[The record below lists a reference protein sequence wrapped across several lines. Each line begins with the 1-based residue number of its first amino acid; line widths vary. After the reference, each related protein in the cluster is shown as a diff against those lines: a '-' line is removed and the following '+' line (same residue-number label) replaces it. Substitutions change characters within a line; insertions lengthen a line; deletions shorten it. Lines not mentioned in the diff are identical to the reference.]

1 MRCFYKNSLR
11 LKCLMLDPNDRA
23 LYSEEHYVVL
33 ETQQP
38 ETLLTRNELRDKL
51 RSLFQQQPDL
61 IPEDVRLLT
70 PEKQVQ
76 SLLDTVC
83 ELKLDPG
90 QYLQWYAIRLE
101 K

>member
-1 MRCFYKNSLR
+1 MV
-11 LKCLMLDPNDRA
+11 DDTPNDRA

-33 ETQQP
+33 ETDQP
-38 ETLLTRNELRDKL
+38 ETLLTRDELRDKL
-51 RSLFQQQPDL
+51 RLLFQKEPDL

-70 PEKQVQ
+70 PENQVQ

>member
-1 MRCFYKNSLR
+1 MV
-11 LKCLMLDPNDRA
+11 DDTPNDRA

-33 ETQQP
+33 ETNQP
-38 ETLLTRNELRDKL
+38 ETLLTRNELYEKL
-51 RSLFQQQPDL
+51 RVLFQNEPDL
-61 IPEDVRLLT
+61 IPEDVRRLT
-70 PEKQVQ
+70 SAHQVQ

>member
-1 MRCFYKNSLR
+1 MV
-11 LKCLMLDPNDRA
+11 DDTPNARA

-33 ETQQP
+33 ETDQP
-38 ETLLTRNELRDKL
+38 ETLLTRNELYEKL
-51 RSLFQQQPDL
+51 RLLFQNEPDL
-61 IPEDVRLLT
+61 IPEDVRSLT
-70 PEKQVQ
+70 PAHQVQ

>member
-1 MRCFYKNSLR
+1 MV
-11 LKCLMLDPNDRA
+11 DDTPNDRA

-33 ETQQP
+33 ETDQP
-38 ETLLTRNELRDKL
+38 ETLLTRDELRDKL
-51 RSLFQQQPDL
+51 RLLFQKEPDL

-70 PEKQVQ
+70 PENQVQ

-90 QYLQWYAIRLE
+90 QYLQWYATRLE

>member
-1 MRCFYKNSLR
+1 MPDS
-11 LKCLMLDPNDRA
+11 NDRA

-38 ETLLTRNELRDKL
+38 ETLLTRKELREKL

-70 PEKQVQ
+70 PENQVQ

>member
-1 MRCFYKNSLR
+1 MVDNT
-11 LKCLMLDPNDRA
+11 PNDRA

-33 ETQQP
+33 ETNQP
-38 ETLLTRNELRDKL
+38 ETLLTCNELRGKL
-51 RSLFQQQPDL
+51 QLLFQKEPDL
-61 IPEDVRLLT
+61 IPEDVRSLT
-70 PEKQVQ
+70 PENQVQ

-83 ELKLDPG
+83 ELRLDPG

>member
-1 MRCFYKNSLR
+1 MV
-11 LKCLMLDPNDRA
+11 DDTPNDRA

-33 ETQQP
+33 ETDQP

-51 RSLFQQQPDL
+51 RLLFQKEPDL
-61 IPEDVRLLT
+61 IPEDVRLLA
-70 PEKQVQ
+70 PKNQVQ

>member
-1 MRCFYKNSLR
+1 MVDNT
-11 LKCLMLDPNDRA
+11 PNDRA

-33 ETQQP
+33 ETDQP
-38 ETLLTRNELRDKL
+38 ETLLTRNELSEKFRL
-51 RSLFQQQPDL
+51 LFQKEPDL

-70 PEKQVQ
+70 PENQVQ

>member
-1 MRCFYKNSLR
+1 MV
-11 LKCLMLDPNDRA
+11 DDTPNDRA

-33 ETQQP
+33 ETDQP

-51 RSLFQQQPDL
+51 RLLLQKEPDL

-70 PEKQVQ
+70 PENQVQ

>member
-1 MRCFYKNSLR
+1 
-11 LKCLMLDPNDRA
+11 MLDSNDRA

-38 ETLLTRNELRDKL
+38 ETLLTRNELREKL

-70 PEKQVQ
+70 PENQVQ

>member
-1 MRCFYKNSLR
+1 MV
-11 LKCLMLDPNDRA
+11 DDTPNDRA

-33 ETQQP
+33 ETDQP

-51 RSLFQQQPDL
+51 RLLFQKEPDL

-70 PEKQVQ
+70 PENQVQ

-83 ELKLDPG
+83 EVKLDPG

>member
-1 MRCFYKNSLR
+1 MV
-11 LKCLMLDPNDRA
+11 DDTPNDRA

-33 ETQQP
+33 ETDQP

-51 RSLFQQQPDL
+51 RLLFQKEPDL

-70 PEKQVQ
+70 PENQVQ

-90 QYLQWYAIRLE
+90 QYLQWYATRLE

>member
-1 MRCFYKNSLR
+1 
-11 LKCLMLDPNDRA
+11 MLDLNDRA

-70 PEKQVQ
+70 PENQVQ

>member
-1 MRCFYKNSLR
+1 MP
-11 LKCLMLDPNDRA
+11 DPNDRA

-70 PEKQVQ
+70 PENQVQ

-83 ELKLDPG
+83 ELRLDPG

>member
-1 MRCFYKNSLR
+1 MV
-11 LKCLMLDPNDRA
+11 DDTPNDRA

-33 ETQQP
+33 ETDQP

-51 RSLFQQQPDL
+51 RLLFQKEPDL

-70 PEKQVQ
+70 PENQVQ

>member
-1 MRCFYKNSLR
+1 MV
-11 LKCLMLDPNDRA
+11 DDTPNDRA

-33 ETQQP
+33 ETNQP
-38 ETLLTRNELRDKL
+38 ETLLTRNELREKL
-51 RSLFQQQPDL
+51 LHLFQQEPDL

-70 PEKQVQ
+70 PENQVQ

-83 ELKLDPG
+83 ELKLDPS

>member
-70 PEKQVQ
+70 PENQVQ

>member
-1 MRCFYKNSLR
+1 MRCFYQNSLR
-11 LKCLMLDPNDRA
+11 LKRLMPDPNDRA

-70 PEKQVQ
+70 PENQVQ

-83 ELKLDPG
+83 ELRLDPG

>member
-1 MRCFYKNSLR
+1 MV
-11 LKCLMLDPNDRA
+11 DDTPNDRA

-33 ETQQP
+33 ETDQP

-51 RSLFQQQPDL
+51 RLLFQKEPDL

-70 PEKQVQ
+70 PDNQVQ

>member
-1 MRCFYKNSLR
+1 MV
-11 LKCLMLDPNDRA
+11 DDTPNDRA

-33 ETQQP
+33 ETDQP

-51 RSLFQQQPDL
+51 RLLFQKEPDL

-70 PEKQVQ
+70 PENQVQ
-76 SLLDTVC
+76 FLLDTVC

>member
-1 MRCFYKNSLR
+1 
-11 LKCLMLDPNDRA
+11 MLDSNDRA

-61 IPEDVRLLT
+61 IPEDVRVLT
-70 PEKQVQ
+70 PENQVQ

-83 ELKLDPG
+83 ELRLDPG